1 MIHNP
6 FMDDVYS
13 RVDALLKM
21 RGLSWADLARATG
34 YTEQRMNNWKRR
46 GVPTT
51 AYKAL
56 AGALR
61 VSLDSLVLSDVIDM
75 PSQASATLTPFA
87 RFTLPKEAQYA
98 GLTSLRGIEVVGT
111 ARMSEDGS
119 FDLLE
124 GAQGVV
130 EGYSSDPQARAYRIK
145 GDVLFPSVRDGQFII
160 VEPEGN
166 CVLGEWVV
174 LILLD
179 GRKLIRE
186 YLIDKPD
193 SIVVASINGGA
204 RETIDRE
211 QIVSLFPVAGV
222 MAASKWRPAGT

>member
-6 FMDDVYS
+6 FMDDVYT
-13 RVDALLKM
+13 RVDKMLKD
-21 RGLSWADLARATG
+21 RGLNWADLERMTG
-34 YTEQRMNNWKRR
+34 LTQQRTNNWKRR

-51 AYKAL
+51 AYKVL
-56 AGALR
+56 AKALR
-61 VSLDSLVLSDVIDM
+61 VSIDSLVLSHADDDHGGM
-75 PSQASATLTPFA
+75 AATLTPFV

-119 FDLLE
+119 FDLLD

-145 GDVLFPSVRDGQFII
+145 GDILFPSIRDGQFII
-160 VEPEGN
+160 VEPEGR

-186 YLIDKPD
+186 LLIDRPD
-193 SIVVASINGGA
+193 SIGVASINGGQ